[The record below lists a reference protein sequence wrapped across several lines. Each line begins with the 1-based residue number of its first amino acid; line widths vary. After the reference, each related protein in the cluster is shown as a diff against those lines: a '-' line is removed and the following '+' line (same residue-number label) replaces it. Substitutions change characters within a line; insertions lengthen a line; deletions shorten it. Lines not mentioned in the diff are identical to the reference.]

1 MIWARGICTSA
12 QNFLTEG
19 DDFQYF
25 FLFLQQIKNANNMKK
40 TFAMMIA
47 VGIILGLSSCKENYS
62 NGEKVGNLIEFTK
75 KGVIWDS
82 WEGRLN
88 LTQTGMNT
96 SGEPFEFSFDNDRGD
111 QDSLINL
118 MKKAQVEGWKLKI
131 RYHEVWGMKNVFSN
145 RGETDYFVDDITV
158 LDKDFANPLKH
169 NMAARG
175 GRVVDTVY
183 VVIDKAEMQ
192 KQINKDKKQQ

>member
-1 MIWARGICTSA
+1 
-12 QNFLTEG
+12 
-19 DDFQYF
+19 
-25 FLFLQQIKNANNMKK
+25 MKK
-40 TFAMMIA
+40 TFAIMMA
-47 VGIILGLSSCKENYS
+47 VAISLGMSSCKEHYS

-96 SGEPFEFSFDNDRGD
+96 SGEPFEFSFDNDRSG

-118 MKKAQVEGWKLKI
+118 MKQAQVEGWKLKI
-131 RYHEVWGMKNVFSN
+131 RYHEVWGLKNVFSN

-169 NMAARG
+169 SAAVRG

-183 VVIDKAEMQ
+183 VVIDKAELQ
-192 KQINKDKKQQ
+192 KQINRDKKPQK

>member
-1 MIWARGICTSA
+1 
-12 QNFLTEG
+12 
-19 DDFQYF
+19 
-25 FLFLQQIKNANNMKK
+25 
-40 TFAMMIA
+40 
-47 VGIILGLSSCKENYS
+47 
-62 NGEKVGNLIEFTK
+62 
-75 KGVIWDS
+75 
-82 WEGRLN
+82 
-88 LTQTGMNT
+88 
-96 SGEPFEFSFDNDRGD
+96 
-111 QDSLINL
+111 

-169 NMAARG
+169 SAAARG